1 MEQFPPHRRA
11 GRAGQRGFLVSN
23 LLLPLGSL
31 LFIIFCT
38 TRYGWGWENFLAEA
52 NEGKGLKIAKWLR
65 PYMTYVLPVIV
76 GIILVSDFT
85 ISSPR
90 KHCPERAHLFRGNFI
105 DLARFTW
112 NLAKNRQE
120 SSFCELT
127 GVAPDDIM
135 IT

>member
-1 MEQFPPHRRA
+1 MRW
-11 GRAGQRGFLVSN
+11 QRICTGWNRQKSSLVNFFLIIALSLPCVLGYNVWAWDGFAIFGGAVLDVEDFLVSN

-76 GIILVSDFT
+76 GIILIFG
-85 ISSPR
+85 
-90 KHCPERAHLFRGNFI
+90 LYNFF
-105 DLARFTW
+105 A
-112 NLAKNRQE
+112 A
-120 SSFCELT
+120 
-127 GVAPDDIM
+127 
-135 IT
+135 

>member
-1 MEQFPPHRRA
+1 MCGIALFLLSLPCLLGYNLWSNFRPIA
-11 GRAGQRGFLVSN
+11 GRDVLDSEDFLVSN

-76 GIILVSDFT
+76 GIILAFG
-85 ISSPR
+85 
-90 KHCPERAHLFRGNFI
+90 LYNFF
-105 DLARFTW
+105 A
-112 NLAKNRQE
+112 A
-120 SSFCELT
+120 
-127 GVAPDDIM
+127 
-135 IT
+135 